1 MNKRLIAIAGP
12 PCSGKSATGAVLA
25 EILKLGF
32 LETDEMVEKAAG
44 ASVEKIFHTLG
55 ETTFRQ
61 LETEAL
67 RRAVSGADRV
77 IALGGGTLLNRENLT
92 LVLGHCRVFTLYA
105 DTGTLWRR
113 NSGGRPLTRNRT
125 DFQKLMEIRSEHYLS
140 LPGRICSADKT
151 PSQTA
156 LLIAEVLIAEDPVL
170 WSR

>member
-32 LETDEMVEKAAG
+32 LEIDEMVEKAAG

-67 RRAVSGADRV
+67 RRAVS
-77 IALGGGTLLNRENLT
+77 
-92 LVLGHCRVFTLYA
+92 
-105 DTGTLWRR
+105 
-113 NSGGRPLTRNRT
+113 
-125 DFQKLMEIRSEHYLS
+125 
-140 LPGRICSADKT
+140 
-151 PSQTA
+151 
-156 LLIAEVLIAEDPVL
+156 
-170 WSR
+170 